1 MVDVRFV
8 AQLWRAHWGVS
19 RGAEGWWAALR
30 AVARLGRAG
39 CCRTVDVW
47 LEGCGSATARE
58 LVFAGRRAAWQ
69 RRAIVIRQ
77 GWNFVSDVTP
87 SLVEEVIATA
97 LPQTSIS
104 RRIDCRHSANMPH
117 ATLPSPGL
125 QAFILC
131 GPGVSLNTFT
141 STPSDFPK
149 ALVPIAN
156 RPMVWYPLDYCYR
169 MGITDIT
176 LITPPES
183 AGPLETALARDP
195 ALTSLPNPKPEIL
208 APKELMQTTG
218 TGELL
223 RLPEVQ
229 KAITDDFVVL
239 PCDIVCELDGARMLE
254 MWMQLNPLALSAKDG
269 KRKGGLSVW
278 YPTYG
283 LEGVSTKKDESDFLA
298 TVPLDKPAVPPPA
311 GSLRGDVERIV
322 MNMPTDTLNDRVE
335 EDKGF
340 LRLRQSLIRKHGRV
354 KMRMKYRDAG
364 FYVFPKW
371 VKDFAAANDRFD
383 SLSEDLLGWWAKAGW
398 QGDELAENLSLPEVL
413 GGKVTDEDDMDGELD
428 DTVDPSTLS
437 STKATAQSV
446 KSTFASRVKS
456 TAGTPKS
463 PIMPPVPPL
472 HAYIHPAPPPSEPVS
487 TTSKPDAVPSS
498 TSAIPL
504 IRRIDTSA
512 QLLTISL
519 YLAKQPP
526 STTSLSQPQRIHP
539 TASLGQQSR
548 VSEADSLV
556 AENVKFGLR
565 ANIKESVI
573 GANCEI
579 GAYSRLTRCLL
590 MEGAVVGE
598 GVTLTGCII
607 GRRARVEGLKPK
619 AAEGGG
625 ETGGTEGEKKKGKG
639 KKAEEDEEER
649 TKLTDCEV
657 APQFVVEAG
666 TEAKG
671 EKFMAFDDAGGFGD
685 DEDEDEEVGADGEEM
700 EV

>member
-1 MVDVRFV
+1 MHESL
-8 AQLWRAHWGVS
+8 AILT
-19 RGAEGWWAALR
+19 AAM
-30 AVARLGRAG
+30 
-39 CCRTVDVW
+39 
-47 LEGCGSATARE
+47 
-58 LVFAGRRAAWQ
+58 
-69 RRAIVIRQ
+69 
-77 GWNFVSDVTP
+77 TP
-87 SLVEEVIATA
+87 CLHLNDIATKA
-97 LPQTSIS
+97 SYTAS
-104 RRIDCRHSANMPH
+104 RDNTVNMPH
-117 ATLPSPGL
+117 ATLPSAGL

-176 LITPPES
+176 LITPHES
-183 AGPLETALARDP
+183 AGALETALARDP

-223 RLPEVQ
+223 RLRRVQ

-239 PCDIVCELDGARMLE
+239 PCDLVSELDGARMLE
-254 MWMQLNPLALSAKDG
+254 MWMQLNPLSLSAKDG

-283 LEGVSTKKDESDFLA
+283 LEGVSAKKDETDFLA
-298 TVPLDKPAVPPPA
+298 TVPLEKPAVPPPA
-311 GSLRGDVERIV
+311 TSLRSSIERIV
-322 MNMPTDTLNDRVE
+322 MNMPTDTLNDKVE

-354 KMRMKYRDAG
+354 RMRMKYRDAG

-371 VKDFAAANDRFD
+371 IKEFAAANDRFD
-383 SLSEDLLGWWAKAGW
+383 SVSEDLLGWWAKAGW
-398 QGDELAENLSLPEVL
+398 QGDELAEKLSLHDVL
-413 GGKVTDEDDMDGELD
+413 SSEPRDEDDMDGKQD

-437 STKATAQSV
+437 STRSTAPAV
-446 KSTFASRVKS
+446 KPAFASRVKEA
-456 TAGTPKS
+456 TAASS
-463 PIMPPVPPL
+463 PPMVPPL
-472 HAYIHPAPPPSEPVS
+472 HAYIHPPPPPPPPPAAE
-487 TTSKPDAVPSS
+487 TTTTHSSKTATS
-498 TSAIPL
+498 TSNPTPPTTTPSHPL
-504 IRRIDTSA
+504 VRRIDTSP
-512 QLLTISL
+512 QLLTVSL
-519 YLAKQPP
+519 YLAKQS
-526 STTSLSQPQRIHP
+526 STPLSHAQKVHP
-539 TASLGQQSR
+539 TASIGQQSR
-548 VSEADSLV
+548 ISEPDCLI
-556 AENVKFGLR
+556 AENVNIGMR

-573 GANCEI
+573 GPNCEV

-619 AAEGGG
+619 AAGG
-625 ETGGTEGEKKKGKG
+625 EDDAEKKKKAKGKG
-639 KKAEEDEEER
+639 KEEEEEER
-649 TKLTDCEV
+649 TKLTECEV
-657 APQFVVEAG
+657 APMFVVEAG

-671 EKFMAFDDAGGFGD
+671 EKFMAFDDAGDFDEEED
-685 DEDEDEEVGADGEEM
+685 DEGGEDAEM